1 MKRILKALKRF
12 WFISVILLVVLIV
25 VGLVGYYIFLGANR
39 FSDEP
44 EKVFLVW
51 RGQSFPSIVDS
62 LEQQGI
68 VRDRQLF
75 VFVAKIVGGTEHL
88 QVGRYRFQSGL
99 SNYEIFLSIRDGKG
113 NEPVAVSVPEGLQA
127 KQQARILARKIGIDS
142 ARYVSLVH
150 DSSFISSL
158 GIDAPSLDGYL
169 LPDTYSFHWQTDEKT
184 VIRELVEQFHSF
196 YNDSLKQREAELGW
210 TMNQVLSLAAIVE
223 GEAILDEERPR
234 IAGVYHNRLV
244 KRMRLEADPTIQY
257 IIEDGPRRL
266 FYDDLKIHSP
276 YNTYRNYG
284 LPPGPVNSP
293 GKAAILASLY
303 PEQNGFLFFVAN
315 GQGGHWFSKS
325 YSEHLRNV
333 RKFRR
338 DRRRRQSEA
347 LTQIP
352 SGGSQQQ

>member
-12 WFISVILLVVLIV
+12 WFIPVILLVVLLV
-25 VGLVGYYIFLGANR
+25 VGLVGYNIFLGANT
-39 FSDEP
+39 FANEP

-51 RGQSFPSIVDS
+51 RGQTFPTIVDS
-62 LEQQGI
+62 LEQRGI
-68 VRDRQLF
+68 IRDRQMF
-75 VFVAKIVGGTEHL
+75 VLVAKIVGGTQHL
-88 QVGRYRFQSGL
+88 QVGRYRWQSGI
-99 SNYEIFLSIRDGKG
+99 SNYDIFLSIRDGKD
-113 NEPVAVSVPEGLQA
+113 NEPVLVSIPEGLRA
-127 KQQARILARKIGIDS
+127 KQQARILERKIGIDS

-150 DSSFISSL
+150 DSAFIASL

-169 LPDTYSFHWQTDEKT
+169 LPDTYSFNWQSDEKA
-184 VIRELVEQFHSF
+184 VVRELVDQFQNF
-196 YNDSLKQREAELGW
+196 YDDSLKQREAELGW
-210 TMNQVLSLAAIVE
+210 TTNQVLSLAAIVE
-223 GEAILDEERPR
+223 GEAILNEERPR
-234 IAGVYHNRLV
+234 IAGVYHNRLA

-257 IIEDGPRRL
+257 IIDDGPRRL
-266 FYDDLKIHSP
+266 LYDDLRIQSP

-293 GKAAILASLY
+293 GKASILAVLY
-303 PEQNGFLFFVAN
+303 PEQNSFLFFVAN

-347 LTQIP
+347 LTQLP
-352 SGGSQQQ
+352 SGGSQQK

>member
-1 MKRILKALKRF
+1 MKRILKTLKRY
-12 WFISVILLVVLIV
+12 WYIPVGLLIVLAV
-25 VGLVGYYIFLGANR
+25 VGLVGYSIFFGANR

-51 RGQSFPSIVDS
+51 KGQTFPTIVDS
-62 LEQQGI
+62 LEQRGI
-68 VRDRQLF
+68 IRDRQMF
-75 VFVAKIVGGTEHL
+75 VLVAKIIGGTQHL
-88 QVGRYRFQSGL
+88 QVGRYRFQSGI
-99 SNYEIFLSIRDGKG
+99 SNYEVFLSIRDGKG
-113 NEPVAVSVPEGLQA
+113 NEPVVVSIPEGLRA
-127 KQQARILARKIGIDS
+127 KQQARILQRKIGIDS
-142 ARYVSLVH
+142 ARYVFLVH

-169 LPDTYSFHWQTDEKT
+169 LPDTYSFHWQTDEKA
-184 VIRELVEQFHSF
+184 VVRALVDQFHSF
-196 YNDSLKQREAELGW
+196 YDDSLKQREAELGW
-210 TMNQVLSLAAIVE
+210 TTNQVLALAAIVE

-266 FYDDLKIHSP
+266 LYDDLRIQNP

-293 GKAAILASLY
+293 GKASILAALY
-303 PEQNGFLFFVAN
+303 PEQNSYLFFVAN
-315 GQGGHWFSKS
+315 GQGGHWFSKT

-347 LTQIP
+347 LTQLP
-352 SGGSQQQ
+352 SAGSQQK